1 MTDTSYAPDG
11 GRNDE
16 ATLCWRNEKRLMV
29 FAGRSNPEL
38 GVRIADV
45 LGVRLGNV
53 TLKTFA
59 NGENY
64 ARFQESVR
72 GSDLFIV
79 QSPCGKDT
87 LNDHVIELL
96 IMIQA
101 AKLASARRI
110 TAVVPYFPYA
120 RQDKKSSAREPIS
133 ARLMATLLEAAGCSR
148 VLSMDLHQG
157 QIQGFFQ
164 IPVDHMTAVPMLA
177 DYFAFKRFDAPVVA
191 VSADAGGVKL
201 AKRFQAHIPDC
212 GLAVL
217 TKQRTAH
224 NEAEVLHFIG
234 DVTGKVAIII
244 DDMIDTGGSIVGA
257 IDTLYAHGARDV
269 YAAATHGIF
278 SPPARER
285 LRASQ
290 VREVVVTD
298 TIRIEPGPDDD
309 KIKVLSIAGVLANVI
324 RAVFTDDSVSDIFAG
339 EHQLF

>member
-1 MTDTSYAPDG
+1 MPIG
-11 GRNDE
+11 
-16 ATLCWRNEKRLMV
+16 KRMMV
-29 FAGRSNPEL
+29 FSGDSNLELAEGVARSLGIEL
-38 GVRIADV
+38 GNRKI
-45 LGVRLGNV
+45 RN
-53 TLKTFA
+53 FA
-59 NGENY
+59 NGEIY
-64 ARFQESVR
+64 VRYLESVR
-72 GSDLFIV
+72 GADVFLI
-79 QSPCGKDT
+79 QSCCKPVNDT
-87 LNDHVIELL
+87 LMELL
-96 IMIQA
+96 IMVDA
-101 AKLASARRI
+101 AKRASAESI
-110 TAVVPYFPYA
+110 TAVIPHYGYA
-120 RQDKKSSAREPIS
+120 RQDKKSASREPIT
-133 ARLMATLLEAAGCSR
+133 AKLVADLLTVAG
-148 VLSMDLHQG
+148 VDHVIAMDLHQG

-177 DYFAFKRFDAPVVA
+177 DYFAFKRFDAAVVA

-234 DVTGKVAIII
+234 DVDGKVAIII

>member
-1 MTDTSYAPDG
+1 MTDTPILQDGLRPDA
-11 GRNDE
+11 

-38 GVRIADV
+38 GLRIAEM
-45 LGVRLGNV
+45 LGVRLGSV
-53 TLKTFA
+53 LLKTFA

-64 ARFQESVR
+64 ARYEESVR

-79 QSPCGKDT
+79 QSPCGADT
-87 LNDHVIELL
+87 LNDHIMELL

-101 AKLASARRI
+101 AKLASARRV
-110 TAVVPYFPYA
+110 TAVMPYFPYA
-120 RQDKKSSAREPIS
+120 RQDKKSAAREPIT
-133 ARLMATLLEAAGCSR
+133 ARLIATLLEAAGADR
-148 VLSMDLHQG
+148 VLSTDLHQG

-177 DYFAFKRFDAPVVA
+177 DYFAFKEFDAPVVA

-201 AKRFQAHIPDC
+201 TKRFQNHIPDC
-212 GLAVL
+212 DLAVL
-217 TKQRTAH
+217 TKQRPAH
-224 NEAEVLHFIG
+224 NAAEVLHFIG
-234 DVTGKVAIII
+234 DVDGKVAIVI
-244 DDMIDTGGSIVGA
+244 DDMIDTAGSIMSAV
-257 IDTLYAHGARDV
+257 DTLYANGAKDV
-269 YAAATHGIF
+269 YVAATHGIF

-285 LRASQ
+285 IRQSA

-298 TIRIEPGPDDD
+298 TIHVQTGPLDG
-309 KIKVLSIAGVLANVI
+309 KIKILSVAGLLANVI